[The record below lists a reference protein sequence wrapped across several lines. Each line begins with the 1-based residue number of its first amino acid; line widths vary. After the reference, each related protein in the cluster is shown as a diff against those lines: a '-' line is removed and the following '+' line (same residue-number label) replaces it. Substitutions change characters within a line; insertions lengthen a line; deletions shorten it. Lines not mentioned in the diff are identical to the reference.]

1 MTVNSATLT
10 SGTVAEAMTPGI
22 LTCLPVTPLR
32 VVAQMM
38 ATHHVHAIVVFGHED
53 VLLPWG
59 VVSDLDL
66 VGAIESHAPA
76 GAVAASP
83 IVTVTPGDSLLQAAS
98 LMREHA
104 TSHLIVVADES
115 SPLPIGVL
123 STLDIARVFATEPTP
138 AKTSASASWRPG
150 ADRGTMAV

>member
-1 MTVNSATLT
+1 MTVSSATLT
-10 SGTVAEAMTPGI
+10 TGTVAEAMTPGI

-38 ATHHVHAIVVFGHED
+38 ATHRVHAIVVFGHED
-53 VLLPWG
+53 SLLPWG

-66 VGAIESHAPA
+66 IGAIDTHAPA
-76 GAVAASP
+76 GAIAASP
-83 IVTVTPGDSLLQAAS
+83 VVTVTPGDSLLQAAS
-98 LMREHA
+98 LMREHS

-123 STLDIARVFATEPTP
+123 STLDIARVF
-138 AKTSASASWRPG
+138 SAEAAPVGRSAAWDSRE
-150 ADRGTMAV
+150 RSR

>member
-1 MTVNSATLT
+1 MTVNSTTLT

-38 ATHHVHAIVVFGHED
+38 ATHRVHAIVVFGHED

-66 VGAIESHAPA
+66 VGAIDSHAPA

-83 IVTVTPGDSLLQAAS
+83 VVTVTPGDSLLQAAS
-98 LMREHA
+98 LMREHS
-104 TSHLIVVADES
+104 TSHLIVVADAS

-123 STLDIARVFATEPTP
+123 STLDIARVFATEAVP
-138 AKTSASASWRPG
+138 ASRG
-150 ADRGTMAV
+150 AAPVYGEPQPA